1 MAFPTTVNS
10 QITDSITQSNVKVLA
25 EAPAIA
31 MGSIYQTIA
40 HSTGIL
46 FENAV
51 AAQQQ
56 QNTLSQAAANQ
67 GVMQIY
73 SIDTAAAVGAT
84 EKIAQTGV
92 ADNLTSLLT
101 VLNAFRSD
109 AAPNASAVA
118 MSPAATTTD
127 ADTTG
132 HEIADQIQA
141 AVKFSN
147 DAVLGNVHAFVTGL
161 HSAVDAMAH
170 AIETMN
176 RVSHANL
183 LLILQESA
191 LSATLAAMIR
201 DPEKAEDYAKVLQAI
216 KQLT

>member
-1 MAFPTTVNS
+1 MAFPTAVDS
-10 QITDSITQSNVKVLA
+10 QITDSVTQSNVKVLA
-25 EAPAIA
+25 EAPAYA
-31 MGSIYQTIA
+31 MSSIYQAMA

-56 QNTLSQAAANQ
+56 QNALAQAAASQ

-73 SIDTAAAVGAT
+73 SLNTTAAAGAT
-84 EKIAQTGV
+84 EQVGQAGV
-92 ADNLTSLLT
+92 SDNITSLLT
-101 VLNAFRSD
+101 MLNAFRGD

-118 MSPAATTTD
+118 MAPEAMTAEV
-127 ADTTG
+127 DTTG
-132 HEIADQIQA
+132 HEIVDQIQA

-147 DAVLGNVHAFVTGL
+147 DAVLGNAHAFVTGL

-170 AIETMN
+170 AIEMTN

-183 LLILQESA
+183 LSILQESA
-191 LSATLAAMIR
+191 LSVVLGAMIR
-201 DPEKAEDYAKVLQAI
+201 EPEKAEDYAKVLQAI
-216 KQLT
+216 KQLA